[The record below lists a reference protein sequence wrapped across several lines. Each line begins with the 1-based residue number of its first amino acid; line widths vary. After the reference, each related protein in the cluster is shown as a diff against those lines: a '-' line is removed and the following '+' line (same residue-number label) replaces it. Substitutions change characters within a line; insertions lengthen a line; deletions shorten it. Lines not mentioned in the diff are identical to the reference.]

1 MLTLTHDFQSYN
13 ILILQDE
20 QRRIHAQLAAE
31 QNCEEGMGWPERMPE
46 DLEVEGA
53 APADEEDE
61 PSYVSQTF
69 DIRDILTSSP
79 SASVSSSAGSG
90 QPTAS
95 PTESS
100 ASSSGTGPNTGAFD
114 VEGASS
120 TVSGAVESATDSPN
134 GARQTAFGGY
144 AGMAAAAFGVY
155 AAL

>member
-1 MLTLTHDFQSYN
+1 
-13 ILILQDE
+13 
-20 QRRIHAQLAAE
+20 
-31 QNCEEGMGWPERMPE
+31 MGWPERMPE
-46 DLEVEGA
+46 DLEVESA
-53 APADEEDE
+53 SPADEEDE

-69 DIRDILTSSP
+69 DFRDILTSSP
-79 SASVSSSAGSG
+79 SGTASSSAGSG

-134 GARQTAFGGY
+134 AARQTAFVGY